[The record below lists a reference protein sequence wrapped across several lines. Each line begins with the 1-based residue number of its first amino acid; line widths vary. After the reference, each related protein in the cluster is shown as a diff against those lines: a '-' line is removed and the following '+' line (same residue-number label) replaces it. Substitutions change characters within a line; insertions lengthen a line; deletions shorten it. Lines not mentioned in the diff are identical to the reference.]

1 MKTLTI
7 KTATLTLLL
16 ISIVPLTYGQVS
28 QGGTPYSFDSSLVS
42 KEGNPIKSREKLQ
55 KMVMPQISQ
64 SQIDSIKQKN
74 RSERQVFQFAYSF
87 NVNID
92 LKKEATIDTLDIG
105 VLYRYEIE
113 SSGAYSINVIF
124 SEYEVPRG
132 SKVFIYNIEQEYVIG
147 AFTSNNNKAS
157 KILPTIPVKGDKI
170 IIEYFD
176 PYFPDFEGKITIGK
190 VGHDFT
196 DVLNTSESD
205 DFGNSG
211 D

>member
-74 RSERQVFQFAYSF
+74 RSERQVFQFAYGF

-92 LKKEATIDTLDIG
+92 LKKKLLLIRWT
-105 VLYRYEIE
+105 
-113 SSGAYSINVIF
+113 
-124 SEYEVPRG
+124 
-132 SKVFIYNIEQEYVIG
+132 
-147 AFTSNNNKAS
+147 
-157 KILPTIPVKGDKI
+157 
-170 IIEYFD
+170 
-176 PYFPDFEGKITIGK
+176 
-190 VGHDFT
+190 
-196 DVLNTSESD
+196 
-205 DFGNSG
+205 
-211 D
+211 